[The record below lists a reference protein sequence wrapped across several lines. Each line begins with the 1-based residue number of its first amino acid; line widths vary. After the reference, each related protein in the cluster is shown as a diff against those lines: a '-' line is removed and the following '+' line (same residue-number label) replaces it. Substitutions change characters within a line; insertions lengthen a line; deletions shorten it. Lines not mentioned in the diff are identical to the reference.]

1 MSLFRYEVVILARID
16 VFYFSGYLRSCLILS
31 GILLVVVVGGK
42 MTDVAA
48 VDIDVRCLL

>member
-1 MSLFRYEVVILARID
+1 M
-16 VFYFSGYLRSCLILS
+16 LS

-48 VDIDVRCLL
+48 VDIDVRCLLWDFAFVDNIGSFGICNYGI